1 MKEARV
7 VAIVALMFL
16 GLSGVIGA
24 IPLLVNPSGEP
35 WSMPQ
40 SLLQY
45 SPFRSYF
52 VPGIILL
59 VANGLLSLW
68 VLGLTVGKHPGFGWW
83 VIAQGVVLLG
93 WLIVEVAMLRLMV
106 WPHYLYCAV
115 GMALVIS
122 GIAIVRTHSSQG
134 VAA

>member
-1 MKEARV
+1 MNEARIT
-7 VAIVALMFL
+7 AIVALVFL
-16 GLSGVIGA
+16 ALSGVIGA
-24 IPLLVNPSGEP
+24 IPLIVNPGGEP

-93 WLIVEVAMLRLMV
+93 WLIVEVAMLRLMG
-106 WPHYLYCAV
+106 WPHYLYGAV
-115 GMALVIS
+115 AIVLVIS
-122 GIAIVRTHSSQG
+122 GIAIVRANASPG

>member
-1 MKEARV
+1 MKQARV

-16 GLSGVIGA
+16 GLSGVVGA
-24 IPLLVNPSGEP
+24 VPLIVNPGGEP
-35 WSMPQ
+35 WRMPQ

-45 SPFRSYF
+45 SPFRSYL

-68 VLGLTVGKHPGFGWW
+68 VLRLAVGKHPGFGWW

-93 WLIVEVAMLRLMV
+93 WLIVEAVMLRLMV
-106 WPHYLYCAV
+106 WPHYLYGAV
-115 GMALVIS
+115 AIALVIS
-122 GIAIVRTHSSQG
+122 GIAIVRAKASQG
-134 VAA
+134 GTA

>member
-1 MKEARV
+1 MKETRI

-24 IPLLVNPSGEP
+24 IPLIVNPGGEP

-45 SPFRSYF
+45 SPFRSYL

-59 VANGLLSLW
+59 IANGLLSVWALW
-68 VLGLTVGKHPGFGWW
+68 LTVSRRPGYGWW

-106 WPHYLYCAV
+106 WPHYFYGAV
-115 GMALVIS
+115 AMALVIS
-122 GIAIVRTHSSQG
+122 GIAIVRVTASQG
-134 VAA
+134 IAA

>member
-1 MKEARV
+1 MKETRI

-24 IPLLVNPSGEP
+24 IPLIVNPGGEP

-45 SPFRSYF
+45 SPFRSYL

-59 VANGLLSLW
+59 VANGLLSVWALW
-68 VLGLTVGKHPGFGWW
+68 LTVSRRPGYGWW

-106 WPHYLYCAV
+106 WPHYLYGAV
-115 GMALVIS
+115 AMALVIS
-122 GIAIVRTHSSQG
+122 GIAIVRVTASQG
-134 VAA
+134 IAA